1 MRTWI
6 GRGIA
11 LLSLVAAVA
20 ALGAAGATAAA
31 PAKGHRPVKKHPAKK
46 HAAKGKTVALKP
58 PFLDCETLMPVATLA
73 QLTGIPLTSV
83 TVQKVTIPGRS
94 VWSSTCHYHDAKDPG
109 PMSTAIGFAIG
120 SPVVNRGGQSGF
132 DYLVTAWNKLAAK
145 AATTPQCQPGY
156 TPPAGAPAPD
166 ADACQVLHPWGPNSA
181 DFGGYMVALKD
192 GYQLDPGIGGDS
204 TPAQVRAMGAA
215 VLAKIP

>member
-1 MRTWI
+1 MRTRI
-6 GRGIA
+6 ACVVA

-31 PAKGHRPVKKHPAKK
+31 PAKRHPVKKHPAKK

-58 PFLDCETLMPVATLA
+58 PFLDCQTLMPVATLA

-83 TVQKVTIPGRS
+83 TVQKVTVPGRS

-109 PMSTAIGFAIG
+109 PMSTAISVAIG
-120 SPVVNRGGQSGF
+120 SPTVNRGGQSGF
-132 DYLVTAWNKLAAK
+132 DYLVTAWTKLAAK

-156 TPPAGAPAPD
+156 TPPAGVPAPD
-166 ADACQVLHPWGPNSA
+166 PDACQVLHPWGPTSA
-181 DFGGYMVALKD
+181 DFGGYMVVLKD
-192 GYQLDPGIGGDS
+192 GYQLTPAIGGDS
-204 TPAQVRAMGAA
+204 TSAQVRAMTAA
-215 VLAKIP
+215 ILAKIP